1 MKKLL
6 AIILSLIF
14 LVSLSACT
22 TNENVGGENSDNNGS
37 SSYNGAFDGA
47 SSTPAPQY
55 VAPQSGNQSDVN
67 TAQISKDEALDIA
80 LKYFS
85 LKKENVRDIEVEL
98 DKERKGTVWE
108 VDFKSGNKEYS
119 VDVNSNTGA
128 VIKAENEIDD

>member
-1 MKKLL
+1 MKKLSAFVL
-6 AIILSLIF
+6 TLIF
-14 LVSLSACT
+14 VISLSACT
-22 TNENVGGENSDNNGS
+22 ANKDMDGENGNANSS
-37 SSYNGAFDGA
+37 SSYNQSSDA

-55 VAPQSGNQSDVN
+55 TAPQSGNQSDVN

-128 VIKAENEIDD
+128 VIKAENEIED